1 MKKYITKYISV
12 LGLVALLSCDGFLD
26 QKPQKSLL
34 VPSTVED
41 VRALLD
47 NYNFL
52 MLTPLITWMMSDEWN
67 TSDIDFET
75 FPTWQQNAYT
85 WQKEIFDPQERSS
98 DYQTLHSQM
107 FIANTALDLI
117 DQLGDQNSP
126 EIATLKGEA
135 LVIRARVLFDLAVL
149 FLPVPQSGLNDQ
161 IKIPVN
167 LTGDVNAPLTR
178 IGTAELIGLVKEELE
193 KAFLLLP
200 ERSPFKTRPDKRV
213 AKGFLARI
221 HLYEQNWEK
230 ALESANYVIQS
241 GDKLLDL
248 SKLNPSSSY
257 PFELFNEETLYYQQM
272 QTSILTIRPST
283 EIAKDLYS
291 SYLSNDRRRA
301 LFFRLNPTQGAL
313 FKGSYTGGFQLFTGI
328 SLSEMYLT
336 AAEAGIRKGDFTIGL
351 QRLNELGITR
361 YSGFQPWLGMSQ
373 EKALELVMGER
384 RKELVFRGL
393 RWMDMKRVKALS
405 SSFMPSR
412 TIKGQVYKLENEE
425 QYILNI
431 PPYETELGGR

>member
-1 MKKYITKYISV
+1 MKKYIRKNISA
-12 LGLVALLSCDGFLD
+12 LGILALLSCEGFLD

-52 MLTPLITWMMSDEWN
+52 MLTPLISWIMSDEWN

-75 FPTWQQNAYT
+75 FPTWQQHAFT
-85 WQKEIFDPQERSS
+85 WQREIFDPQERSS

-107 FIANTALDLI
+107 FIAHTALGLI
-117 DQLGDQNSP
+117 DKLGNQNSP
-126 EIATLKGEA
+126 EIAALKGEA

-149 FLPVPQSGLNDQ
+149 FLPVPQSRLTDQ

-167 LTGDVNAPLTR
+167 LTGDVNAPLMA
-178 IGTAELIGLVKEELE
+178 IGTSELISLAKEELE

-200 ERSPFKTRPDKRV
+200 DRSPFKTRPDKRV

-221 HLYEQNWEK
+221 YLYEQNWEK
-230 ALESANYVIQS
+230 ALESANYVIQG

-248 SKLNPSSSY
+248 SKLNSSSSY
-257 PFELFNEETLYYQQM
+257 PFSLFNEETVYYQQM
-272 QTSILTIRPST
+272 QPTALTIRPST
-283 EIAKDLYS
+283 EIGKDLYG
-291 SYLSNDRRRA
+291 SYLPNDRRRG

-313 FKGSYTGGFQLFTGI
+313 FKGSYSGGFQLFTGI

-336 AAEAGIRKGDFTIGL
+336 AAEAAIRTGKVSEGL
-351 QRLNELGITR
+351 QRLNELGATR
-361 YSGFQPWLGMSQ
+361 YSAFQPWVGLSQ
-373 EKALELVMGER
+373 EKALELTMGER

-393 RWMDMKRVKALS
+393 RWMDMKRINAQNP
-405 SSFMPSR
+405 SFTPSR
-412 TIKGQVYKLENEE
+412 TLKGQVYMLENEE

-431 PPYETELGGR
+431 PPYEIELGNR